1 MSQPLRCA
9 ISTTHYVKVFTDQW
23 CPVGP
28 IQFFYSSSHISRPSL
43 FFKLSSTLW
52 ETSWWA
58 TTGSVVVIDFIIIIN
73 FIVIFTDI
81 FIIII
86 YTIINID
93 IIIIFENLFYAF
105 HTSLR
110 FSKMHLR
117 TQIEFFLLH
126 IIIAKINLLRFSLKL
141 TLYWIIFQF
150 EWCCLDSRWNL
161 NESFSGTAGD
171 SLAYHRD
178 LPWSTH
184 DQDNDEFAENCAK
197 TNHGAWWYRSC
208 YASNLNGLYYREQH
222 SSEDGVVWYHWRG
235 NLVSLKRTEMKIRPT
250 DFWISSLNLQVIQ
263 LQGIPRLLSRFQ
275 FFSFDCLFVGFAC

>member
-1 MSQPLRCA
+1 MHFTPLCVSRRCIFA
-9 ISTTHYVKVFTDQW
+9 LKSS
-23 CPVGP
+23 
-28 IQFFYSSSHISRPSL
+28 FFYYISL
-43 FFKLSSTLW
+43 LLKL
-52 ETSWWA
+52 
-58 TTGSVVVIDFIIIIN
+58 
-73 FIVIFTDI
+73 IF
-81 FIIII
+81 
-86 YTIINID
+86 
-93 IIIIFENLFYAF
+93 
-105 HTSLR
+105 
-110 FSKMHLR
+110 
-117 TQIEFFLLH
+117 
-126 IIIAKINLLRFSLKL
+126 LRFSLKL

-222 SSEDGVVWYHWRG
+222 SSEDGVVWYHWRS